1 MVSIPLYPHDI
12 RMFHSHA
19 PKIAANFAKAG
30 RSNVFR
36 INSINLHR
44 WFREKSSH
52 PQNIWIYDANCVYIY
67 ISGVC
72 MYIYIYTFVCICICV
87 GNMHTSIYYIYMF
100 GICTWYIYIQ
110 SMYGIY
116 TWDIYIYII
125 YVCMYVNVMLCYIML
140 CNVK

>member
-67 ISGVC
+67 IYISGVC

-87 GNMHTSIYYIYMF
+87 GNMHTSIL
-100 GICTWYIYIQ
+100 YIYICLG
-110 SMYGIY
+110 YVHGIY
-116 TWDIYIYII
+116 IYTVYVWDIYMGYIYI
-125 YVCMYVNVMLCYIML
+125 YNLCMHVCKCNVMLY
-140 CNVK
+140 NVM

>member
-67 ISGVC
+67 IWGVYV
-72 MYIYIYTFVCICICV
+72 YIYIRLCVYVYVWEICI
-87 GNMHTSIYYIYMF
+87 HQYIIYICLGYVH
-100 GICTWYIYIQ
+100 GIYIYIQ

-116 TWDIYIYII
+116 TWDIYIYNLCMH
-125 YVCMYVNVMLCYIML
+125 VCKCNVMLY
-140 CNVK
+140 NVM

>member
-67 ISGVC
+67 IYIWGVYV
-72 MYIYIYTFVCICICV
+72 YIYIYVCVYMYMCGKYAYINIL
-87 GNMHTSIYYIYMF
+87 YIYVWDMYMV
-100 GICTWYIYIQ
+100 YIYIY
-110 SMYGIY
+110 SLCMGYIHGIY
-116 TWDIYIYII
+116 I
-125 YVCMYVNVMLCYIML
+125 
-140 CNVK
+140 

>member
-72 MYIYIYTFVCICICV
+72 MYIYIYVCVYMYMCGKYAYINIL
-87 GNMHTSIYYIYMF
+87 YIYVWDMYMVYIYTVYVWDIYM
-100 GICTWYIYIQ
+100 GYIYI
-110 SMYGIY
+110 
-116 TWDIYIYII
+116 
-125 YVCMYVNVMLCYIML
+125 
-140 CNVK
+140 